1 MIFIQVLY
9 LYCPYTKQCSGFA
22 TSVYLRFCIF
32 SVHETNVKIIRKLP
46 SVLREEVLL
55 TRYKENTV
63 DCSTFHACNL
73 SQGHKELY
81 IMELPLQL
89 AFLVR
94 RSVATPRMSPR
105 IQQDMITLIT
115 EVANLSCS
123 YLVDVVFR

>member
-1 MIFIQVLY
+1 
-9 LYCPYTKQCSGFA
+9 
-22 TSVYLRFCIF
+22 
-32 SVHETNVKIIRKLP
+32 
-46 SVLREEVLL
+46 
-55 TRYKENTV
+55 
-63 DCSTFHACNL
+63 
-73 SQGHKELY
+73 
-81 IMELPLQL
+81 MELPLQL